1 MKSRVRVA
9 IKRLLKYSILGVLC
23 LFVEVILRSLDVL
36 SILNC
41 DILYVTIK
49 GSLNFG
55 EYIVIIVLLLVMFSK
70 NISSLHIWIKKHR
83 VYLALSIFLGEIVF
97 LYKCNTKYQI
107 IQCLIEFGTLLF
119 LLEYETSKIF
129 NYNFTVTSKEALSYV
144 EKPVI
149 GRTNLT
155 SSQCNALD
163 QLKKIIG
170 KRSSSD
176 SFNIALIGAWG
187 RGKTSI
193 TDTLIYEYEKES
205 NEYFILKIGTLT
217 IKETKNVVVY
227 VKNYF
232 EDLFRKYEIG
242 IAGRNVAFL
251 TSLASL
257 FSDKFSTVNIL
268 SATKDNGFFDI
279 EKEKELFTKQ
289 VSKLLK
295 VSGRKN
301 VIFVIDDTDRNDDEE
316 QIIKLLSEFASIAGI
331 ISIISLDAGK
341 DVVIRPNNLN
351 TKTEQVYNQIDKYI
365 HIRVRI
371 DDDNHIEY
379 DSNITS
385 QIISSFENI
394 VRTEKCFISC
404 DGQNEKKSLFDN
416 VKDYQTTE
424 ILNPR
429 NYAENTYNILTEI
442 FFENLRY
449 NKKEFGL
456 YLEELVNEYI
466 YNSKELNPY
475 IREMIETP
483 YDKWETELI
492 IVNAQWTNS
501 FGLDG
506 FDWVMRLRSN
516 SEMLYWTLYQTVE
529 ALELI
534 NNTSDIKGEIRCVE
548 DAYDYLMI
556 SRFSIDG
563 RTWENRKEHPVTYSG
578 FHQIKL
584 IVFGETQYEILNQ
597 AISNGNFGSAK
608 NLLLEKM
615 EGVANLF
622 LLSIL
627 LVDFMQYL
635 RNVLNNYR
643 TFKMQ
648 LREAELLNM
657 NYLDYL
663 IKEWQ
668 PREQVRDNIQ
678 KMKDEKPLLKNLNW
692 GFPSLNAFVNNV
704 QFENYILRFGNRF
717 GNEQLKGSKLF
728 LYHGEKTIIVISMNH
743 DNSNPYILLDVSGNI
758 VSDITEDELLEISE
772 KNSVIES
779 N

>member
-1 MKSRVRVA
+1 MKSRVRVV

-23 LFVEVILRSLDVL
+23 LFVETILRSLDVL
-36 SILNC
+36 SVFNC
-41 DILYVTIK
+41 DILYVTLK
-49 GSLNFG
+49 GSLNLG
-55 EYIVIIVLLLVMFSK
+55 GYIVIIVLPLIMFSK

-83 VYLALSIFLGEIVF
+83 NYLALLMFLGEIVF
-97 LYKCNTKYQI
+97 LYKCNTKYQV
-107 IQCLIEFGTLLF
+107 IQCLIEFGMLLF
-119 LLEYETSKIF
+119 LLDYETSKIF
-129 NYNFTVTSKEALSYV
+129 NYNFTATSKEALSYV
-144 EKPVI
+144 EKPII

-170 KRSSSD
+170 KRSSAD

-187 RGKTSI
+187 SGKTSI

-331 ISIISLDAGK
+331 ISIVSLDAGK
-341 DVVIRPNNLN
+341 DVVIRPNNSD
-351 TKTEQVYNQIDKYI
+351 TRTELVYNQIDKYI

-379 DSNITS
+379 DLNITS
-385 QIISSFENI
+385 QIISSFESI
-394 VRTEKCFISC
+394 IPTEKCFISC

-429 NYAENTYNILTEI
+429 NYTTNTYNILTEI

-483 YDKWETELI
+483 YDKWKQELFM
-492 IVNAQWTNS
+492 VNAQWTNS

-506 FDWVMRLRSN
+506 FDWVMRLQSN
-516 SEMLYWTLYQTVE
+516 SGTLFWTLYETVE

-534 NNTSDIKGEIRCVE
+534 NNISDIKGEINCVE

-556 SRFSIDG
+556 SRLTIDG
-563 RTWENRKEHPVTYSG
+563 RTWEKRKEHPVIYSG
-578 FHQIKL
+578 FDQIKL

-597 AISNGNFGSAK
+597 AISNGNFDSAK
-608 NLLLEKM
+608 NLLIEKM
-615 EGVANLF
+615 ESVANLF
-622 LLSIL
+622 LLSNL

-635 RNVLNNYR
+635 RGVLNNYR

-668 PREQVRDNIQ
+668 PREQIRDNIQ
-678 KMKDEKPLLKNLNW
+678 KMKDEKPILKNINW

-704 QFENYILRFGNRF
+704 LFENYILRFGNRF
-717 GNEQLKGSKLF
+717 RNEQLKDSKLF
-728 LYHGEKTIIVISMNH
+728 LYHGKKTIIVISMKH
-743 DNSNPYILLDVSGNI
+743 DNCNPYILLDVSGNI

-772 KNSVIES
+772 KSSVIES